1 MSENPYQGMAQQF
14 MELWQKQV
22 ASVMSDK
29 QFIHAMLDLLKT
41 AQNPEPY
48 AKAAASSQSS
58 RTHDAGDGDVAGLAF
73 RLTMCE
79 RRIKELEA
87 ALKSKRT
94 ATRRRPGSKKP
105 RK

>member
-58 RTHDAGDGDVAGLAF
+58 RTHDAGDGDVAGVLV
-73 RLTMCE
+73 
-79 RRIKELEA
+79 
-87 ALKSKRT
+87 SKRSRSSALNCLFRT
-94 ATRRRPGSKKP
+94 S
-105 RK
+105 